1 MYSHKKLYVLYYL
14 NLLYTCR
21 GQILRFE
28 FDLITVGP
36 KLTFQNNLFKLI
48 TFDGNE
54 RSSQLLNIWDI
65 ENTKVMF

>member
-1 MYSHKKLYVLYYL
+1 MYSHRKLYVLYYL
-14 NLLYTCR
+14 NLLNTCR

-36 KLTFQNNLFKLI
+36 KLIFQNNLFKLK

-54 RSSQLLNIWDI
+54 RSSQLLNI
-65 ENTKVMF
+65 